1 MQVLHHDNTPA
12 KESFSTFRNHSAPPS
27 ISQTSESRKQVNI
40 SIMMPAPQN
49 QRAIVFFHPLIVK
62 LVLNTDQYSYMYELQ
77 PGNEEEV
84 SVIEQIA
91 KIA

>member
-1 MQVLHHDNTPA
+1 ML
-12 KESFSTFRNHSAPPS
+12 
-27 ISQTSESRKQVNI
+27 
-40 SIMMPAPQN
+40 PAPQN

-91 KIA
+91 KITQDVENIS